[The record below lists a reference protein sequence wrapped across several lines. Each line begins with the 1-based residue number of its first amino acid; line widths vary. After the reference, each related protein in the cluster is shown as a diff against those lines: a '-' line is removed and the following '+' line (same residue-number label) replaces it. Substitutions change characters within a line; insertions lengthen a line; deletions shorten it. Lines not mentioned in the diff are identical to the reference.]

1 MKQESCDGD
10 VLLRPRSCSSSST
23 PESDLCRDDTD
34 DNGYYD
40 FPMDLRK
47 KSPKSPDYH
56 SGEDECEEGETMT
69 VARRR
74 PIHPVALNHAW
85 QKILLNALPAPAVAA
100 AFQHGAKR
108 HSELSA
114 RLMDVGEQKLM
125 PTIMTRVS
133 DDPCA
138 VERPCQDD
146 KENRCACACRGRK
159 DGSPG
164 NDLLDLR
171 KEPAKPEAQGRGP
184 LMSGPYRT
192 DKDSNPTLIR
202 FLESRALSPQQQRHE
217 NDTPEDLSSHK
228 SSLPETHS
236 HDKPNNHQDQA
247 VKRAASCP
255 KLFEITSESLVERLM
270 RARCKSD
277 SEIQN
282 RLNSGAMRPASNE
295 EFSMS
300 SPPPRDQ
307 RSPSLTLKRRILGG
321 ISTPDRGTGKDEDEA
336 DYKQPRVR
344 IETISKPGSRPC
356 SPVCDPRAPQ
366 ETLLQQLRH
375 LAPAALPLSI
385 YAYYTQIMQRLHE
398 HELLKRHLEGIAA
411 SGVMPNPL
419 LVPVTMASS
428 VTPGLE
434 PLEEQDEIGPAAANH
449 LDSYNCGMRKR
460 APRALTG
467 KHVKHGTG
475 ASPSTLLTLR
485 QKIQE
490 RQRARQL
497 GLLEPAVRTL
507 KGTRKN
513 FGKGSSNGKKQAVK
527 K

>member
-47 KSPKSPDYH
+47 KSPKSPNYQ
-56 SGEDECEEGETMT
+56 SGDEES
-69 VARRR
+69 
-74 PIHPVALNHAW
+74 H
-85 QKILLNALPAPAVAA
+85 
-100 AFQHGAKR
+100 QHR
-108 HSELSA
+108 
-114 RLMDVGEQKLM
+114 Q
-125 PTIMTRVS
+125 
-133 DDPCA
+133 
-138 VERPCQDD
+138 
-146 KENRCACACRGRK
+146 
-159 DGSPG
+159 
-164 NDLLDLR
+164 
-171 KEPAKPEAQGRGP
+171 
-184 LMSGPYRT
+184 
-192 DKDSNPTLIR
+192 
-202 FLESRALSPQQQRHE
+202 E
-217 NDTPEDLSSHK
+217 NDAPEDLSSNK
-228 SSLPETHS
+228 SLIPETES
-236 HDKPNNHQDQA
+236 NNYKDQA
-247 VKRAASCP
+247 VKRAVSCS

-282 RLNSGAMRPASNE
+282 RLNSDTMKPSSNE
-295 EFSMS
+295 ELSIS

-321 ISTPDRGTGKDEDEA
+321 IKTPERGSTKDEDEA
-336 DYKQPRVR
+336 DCKQARVR
-344 IETISKPGSRPC
+344 IETISKPDSRPC
-356 SPVCDPRAPQ
+356 SPICDPRAPQ

-419 LVPVTMASS
+419 LAQVTLASPMA
-428 VTPGLE
+428 PGLE
-434 PLEEQDEIGPAAANH
+434 PLEEQDELGPAAGNH
-449 LDSYNCGMRKR
+449 LESYNCGMRKR

-497 GLLEPAVRTL
+497 GLLEPTVRSL

-513 FGKGSSNGKKQAVK
+513 FSKGSSNGKKQAVK

>member
-1 MKQESCDGD
+1 
-10 VLLRPRSCSSSST
+10 
-23 PESDLCRDDTD
+23 
-34 DNGYYD
+34 
-40 FPMDLRK
+40 
-47 KSPKSPDYH
+47 
-56 SGEDECEEGETMT
+56 
-69 VARRR
+69 
-74 PIHPVALNHAW
+74 
-85 QKILLNALPAPAVAA
+85 
-100 AFQHGAKR
+100 
-108 HSELSA
+108 
-114 RLMDVGEQKLM
+114 MDVGEHHSA
-125 PTIMTRVS
+125 TNNMTRVS
-133 DDPCA
+133 DDPGSA
-138 VERPCQDD
+138 HKRCQDN
-146 KENRCACACRGRK
+146 KENHCACVCRARN
-159 DGSPG
+159 DGAPG

-171 KEPAKPEAQGRGP
+171 KEDTRPESQTRAP

-202 FLESRALSPQQQRHE
+202 FLESRALSAHQHRQE
-217 NDTPEDLSSHK
+217 NDAPEDLSSNK
-228 SSLPETHS
+228 SLIPETES
-236 HDKPNNHQDQA
+236 NNYKDQA
-247 VKRAASCP
+247 VKRAVSCS

-282 RLNSGAMRPASNE
+282 RLNSDTMKPSSNE
-295 EFSMS
+295 ELSIS

-321 ISTPDRGTGKDEDEA
+321 IKTPERGSTKDEDEA
-336 DYKQPRVR
+336 DCKQARVR
-344 IETISKPGSRPC
+344 IETISKPDSRPC
-356 SPVCDPRAPQ
+356 SPICDPRAPQ

-419 LVPVTMASS
+419 LAQVTLASPMA
-428 VTPGLE
+428 PGLE
-434 PLEEQDEIGPAAANH
+434 PLEEQDELGPAAGNH
-449 LDSYNCGMRKR
+449 LESYNCGMRKR

-497 GLLEPAVRTL
+497 GLLEPTVRSL

-513 FGKGSSNGKKQAVK
+513 FSKGSSNGKKQAVK

>member
-1 MKQESCDGD
+1 MKQESCEGD
-10 VLLRPRSCSSSST
+10 VLLRPRSCSST
-23 PESDLCRDDTD
+23 PDSELRPEDE
-34 DNGYYD
+34 NGYYD

-47 KSPKSPDYH
+47 KSPKSPDE
-56 SGEDECEEGETMT
+56 EDEESATT
-69 VARRR
+69 ARRR
-74 PIHPVALNHAW
+74 PIHPAALNHAW
-85 QKILLNALPAPAVAA
+85 QKILLNAMPAPAVA
-100 AFQHGAKR
+100 FQHGSKR

-114 RLMDVGEQKLM
+114 RLLDVAEEKSVPEGQQESCVIGK
-125 PTIMTRVS
+125 
-133 DDPCA
+133 
-138 VERPCQDD
+138 PCQDD
-146 KENRCACACRGRK
+146 KENHCACACSGKK
-159 DGSPG
+159 DGGDS
-164 NDLLDLR
+164 LLDLR
-171 KEPAKPEAQGRGP
+171 KEPSKADAHARGP

-202 FLESRALSPQQQRHE
+202 FLESRALSSQRQE
-217 NDTPEDLSSHK
+217 SDTPEDLSSRKTPPAEH
-228 SSLPETHS
+228 
-236 HDKPNNHQDQA
+236 HQDQG

-282 RLNSGAMRPASNE
+282 RLNNGSARPGGNE
-295 EFSMS
+295 ES
-300 SPPPRDQ
+300 SPPPSRD
-307 RSPSLTLKRRILGG
+307 SPSLTLKRRILGG
-321 ISTPDRGTGKDEDEA
+321 LATPDRARVEEVGCKH
-336 DYKQPRVR
+336 PRMRV
-344 IETISKPGSRPC
+344 ETISKPGSRPC
-356 SPVCDPRAPQ
+356 SPVCDQRAPQ
-366 ETLLQQLRH
+366 ETLLQQLRQ

-398 HELLKRHLEGIAA
+398 HELLKRHLEGMAA
-411 SGVMPNPL
+411 SGVLPGPL
-419 LVPVTMASS
+419 LAPTTLVASAA
-428 VTPGLE
+428 PELE
-434 PLEEQDEIGPAAANH
+434 PPEEHDELGPAAGNN

-507 KGTRKN
+507 KGTRKGG
-513 FGKGSSNGKKQAVK
+513 FGKGSSNGKKLK